1 MQRGDAALPV
11 VVLQFGRGR
20 QRVGHLL
27 HLVVGL
33 GLGFLLAE
41 RLLEG
46 AAQLQDRR
54 QRNTKTSIWPP
65 ANL

>member
-1 MQRGDAALPV
+1 MRKNSLCGGGRRAQRGDAALPV

-27 HLVVGL
+27 HLIMGRL
-33 GLGFLLAE
+33 GFGFLLTE

-46 AAQLQDRR
+46 AA
-54 QRNTKTSIWPP
+54 
-65 ANL
+65 